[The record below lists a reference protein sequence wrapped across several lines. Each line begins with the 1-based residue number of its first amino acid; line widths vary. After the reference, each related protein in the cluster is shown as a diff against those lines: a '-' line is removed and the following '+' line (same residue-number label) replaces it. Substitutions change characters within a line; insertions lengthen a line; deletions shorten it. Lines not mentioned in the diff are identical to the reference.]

1 MKEIKLKGLDQ
12 SVFYEELSNGL
23 KVILLPFK
31 NKTNYYINYTTK
43 YGSINLDFIPNGS
56 KKMYSSPKGIAHFLE
71 HKLFENEDCDVFEL
85 YAKTGAS
92 ANAFTS
98 FDKTCYLFSCSKNY
112 RESLEILLTFVQEP
126 YFTKESVDKEQG
138 IIGQEIKMCNDN
150 PEWRVFFNLLSCLY
164 ENHPVKIDIAGTV
177 ESIAEIDADLLY
189 KCYNTFYNLNNMVL
203 AIAGNV
209 DADEILAICDKCLK
223 PCEDKGLETVF
234 PNEPDTIV
242 KKEFVE
248 EHPVGTP
255 IFNIG
260 YKCSPKKG
268 YENLKASME
277 AIVAAGLIA
286 DPSSALYQRL
296 LSEGLINSGFGFEVF
311 NGDGYFSV
319 IFSGE
324 SVDPYKVRD
333 AISEEVE
340 NTKTNGF
347 DNEHFLRLKKSNYGS
362 CIRELNN
369 VEAVAN
375 LLINSSMED
384 VGPYDAIKVISEM
397 TCDDVLSFIKN
408 ELCADKLA
416 ISVVKG
422 AAE

>member
-1 MKEIKLKGLDQ
+1 M
-12 SVFYEELSNGL
+12 
-23 KVILLPFK
+23 
-31 NKTNYYINYTTK
+31 
-43 YGSINLDFIPNGS
+43 
-56 KKMYSSPKGIAHFLE
+56 
-71 HKLFENEDCDVFEL
+71 
-85 YAKTGAS
+85 
-92 ANAFTS
+92 
-98 FDKTCYLFSCSKNY
+98 
-112 RESLEILLTFVQEP
+112 
-126 YFTKESVDKEQG
+126 
-138 IIGQEIKMCNDN
+138 
-150 PEWRVFFNLLSCLY
+150 
-164 ENHPVKIDIAGTV
+164 
-177 ESIAEIDADLLY
+177 
-189 KCYNTFYNLNNMVL
+189 
-203 AIAGNV
+203 
-209 DADEILAICDKCLK
+209 
-223 PCEDKGLETVF
+223 
-234 PNEPDTIV
+234 

-369 VEAVAN
+369 VEAVA
-375 LLINSSMED
+375 
-384 VGPYDAIKVISEM
+384 PYDAIKVISEM

>member
-1 MKEIKLKGLDQ
+1 MQDFSTVEALFG
-12 SVFYEELSNGL
+12 
-23 KVILLPFK
+23 
-31 NKTNYYINYTTK
+31 TK
-43 YGSINLDFIPNGS
+43 YGSINTMFKTKEDKEFTTVPE
-56 KKMYSSPKGIAHFLE
+56 GIAHFLE

-260 YKCSPKKG
+260 YKCSPQKG

-422 AAE
+422 VAE